1 MQQLLYFAYA
11 YMSRRF
17 RFPLCCYYWAKAKR
31 SPIHSLTQSW
41 HITTTTTTIINIIIV
56 VVVMVIHVHVCRH
69 HYYYV
74 HHPHPYHHHHHHHHH
89 HGHHNHQYHHRRR
102 RSRRRCQEHLE
113 GGRPSLLHLLYS
125 PHSENPIF
133 HPPHH
138 HHNYN
143 DMTCGVLL
151 FLTVRTRLEW
161 REIVTYG
168 AQNFKPRYVSARDFR
183 SLRKEL

>member
-1 MQQLLYFAYA
+1 
-11 YMSRRF
+11 MSRRF
-17 RFPLCCYYWAKAKR
+17 HFPLCSNCYYWAKAKR
-31 SPIHSLTQSW
+31 SPIHTLTQSW

-56 VVVMVIHVHVCRH
+56 VVVMVIHVHVCRL

-74 HHPHPYHHHHHHHHH
+74 HHPHHHH

-102 RSRRRCQEHLE
+102 RRRSRRRRQEHLE

-125 PHSENPIF
+125 PNSENPIF

-183 SLRKEL
+183 SLSKEL